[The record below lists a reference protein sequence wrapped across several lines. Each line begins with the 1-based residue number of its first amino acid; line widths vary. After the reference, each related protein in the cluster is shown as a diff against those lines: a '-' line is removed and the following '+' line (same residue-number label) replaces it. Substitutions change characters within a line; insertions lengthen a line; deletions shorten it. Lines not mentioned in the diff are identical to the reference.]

1 MACTIESY
9 KAILAT
15 NSNENEQSM
24 GSAKMEFAE
33 MTLQIDKYEQER

>member
-15 NSNENEQSM
+15 NSNETEQSI
-24 GSAKMEFAE
+24 GSAKLEFA
-33 MTLQIDKYEQER
+33 